1 LTLEFKLMK
10 LKLHLVQLA
19 VVIPAVLAG
28 CSSLQRIDATV
39 TRAQQSADQAR
50 ADLAKAATTPEAR
63 PSVLFTKD
71 VWVNTRPIPLVKKEG
86 HTVLDEPT
94 TFYSPTGQMDLMEFA
109 KWVTDKSGLPVRI
122 TPDAQAMLAGT
133 LSGGESEDAKAI
145 QSRPQNT
152 FPRMPNQGGNA
163 QVASTSINNIDVTKW
178 VNKPLRGLLDVVTVR
193 LGLSWRK
200 DDRGI
205 TLYYLDTQT
214 FPFWGMASTTSTES
228 VVSSGSS
235 STSGTSTAGT
245 ASSSSSTSS
254 SSNGGTATSTQNTS
268 VTTKIAIDQ
277 DVEKSVK
284 VMLTPKVGHM
294 AMSASTGSITVTDTP
309 EVLAKV
315 GAFIAAENK
324 RITRQVRINVQ
335 VLSVNLTDK
344 DSVGIDWGLVYSSLS
359 KNYGFGLS
367 TSLGSTVT
375 GMSGTFKLSSSS
387 TSKFAGSEA
396 VFKALAEQG
405 RVATLTSPSV
415 VTMNMRA
422 VPVQFSR
429 QTTYYGG
436 KQSTT
441 TGTSGTT
448 TQSDIIGV
456 ATSGFNM
463 RVLPVLMSGDDL
475 QVQFDVN
482 MSALDQLRAIAN
494 GAEAPEIDT
503 RVVSQAVKLKS
514 GQTLIVSGF
523 EQQVDQGNKS
533 GVGHPNNVLFGLH
546 STNNKDDRIVMTITP
561 VLED

>member
-1 LTLEFKLMK
+1 MK
-10 LKLHLVQLA
+10 LKLVTRRMAQLA
-19 VVIPAVLAG
+19 VVMPGILAG

-39 TRAQQSADQAR
+39 NRAQQSADQAR

-63 PSVLFTKD
+63 PSVQFTKE

-86 HTVLDEPT
+86 RTVLDEST
-94 TFYSPTGQMDLMEFA
+94 TFFSPTGQMELMEFA

-133 LSGGESEDAKAI
+133 LGGGESEDAKAI
-145 QSRPQNT
+145 QNRPQNT
-152 FPRMPNQGGNA
+152 LPRMPNQQGGNA
-163 QVASTSINNIDVTKW
+163 QTPSSSSASSNNIDVTKW

-193 LGLSWRK
+193 LGLNWRK

-205 TLYYLDTQT
+205 TIYYLDTQT
-214 FPFWGMASTTSTES
+214 FPFWGMATTTSTES

-245 ASSSSSTSS
+245 SGSSSSTSS

-367 TSLGSTVT
+367 TSLGSSVT
-375 GMSGTFKLSSSS
+375 GMSGTFKLSSTS

-523 EQQVDQGNKS
+523 EQQIDQGNKS
-533 GVGHPNNVLFGLH
+533 GVAHPDNVLFGLH